1 MNEVVSISST
11 QCFSMGL
18 KLPPMLKHTSMEDAS
33 GETWPLVS
41 LTPPF
46 SWRHN
51 TTFVY
56 ISLVHVDMSDPSQF
70 YMISFHISYIIYFM
84 YIDHRWFSKHVP
96 SVPSTFMNYVP
107 DPAAPSSSS
116 SSSRMCVKSWRRF
129 AKSMRWTRPRRAPG
143 SSFAPATSAPWWQ
156 RRLRSLIYMILYDF
170 ICNMNL
176 CCTDFIWVYMIQ

>member
-46 SWRHN
+46 SWRNN

-96 SVPSTFMNYVP
+96 SVPSTFIMNYVP
-107 DPAAPSSSS
+107 DPAAP
-116 SSSRMCVKSWRRF
+116 
-129 AKSMRWTRPRRAPG
+129 AATAAPAAPG
-143 SSFAPATSAPWWQ
+143 CAWRAGGDLPRAWDGLDHEGHLGRVLLRRQLRLGGGSAWV
-156 RRLRSLIYMILYDF
+156 IDLYDF
-170 ICNMNL
+170 MW
-176 CCTDFIWVYMIQ
+176 FHM